1 MISIE
6 NSTVVDYYSF
16 PILAS
21 SHFDSAYSEFGYLPA
36 DQVLFAVDTFDY
48 SRVRKVVP
56 VWIVAVAAVVV
67 ADWMS
72 FVFDIVVAVGEALGF
87 LVRRPWID
95 SVVAVVVDSVFVALI
110 GNSELDHFVAVAVAA
125 EPVLVAEPAAV
136 LVADYHFAVVVSV
149 SIRPS

>member
-6 NSTVVDYYSF
+6 NSTVMDCYSF

-56 VWIVAVAAVVV
+56 VWIVAVAAAVVV

-87 LVRRPWID
+87 LVRRPWIG

-110 GNSELDHFVAVAVAA
+110 GNSELDHFVAVAV